1 MSKCKIGRDQWS
13 CQNHTYSH
21 QLTRT
26 LYGATFGSSKD
37 YAMGEKMYKFAIDDL
52 KPDGALWR
60 EAVRG
65 RWSWSYYA
73 HTLGLLLS
81 IAEIYKHNGVDLYSY
96 KSDKNGLT
104 IHDGKEDITGDLRSE
119 KTAKAASKISSLK
132 ETRGNLLE
140 LQRRFYSSKG
150 LVADGRDMGTV
161 VFPNAKL
168 KIFLIASP
176 EVRAKRRYL
185 ELQNRGQEVNM
196 LALIE
201 DIKQRDLK
209 DQTRVLSPLIP
220 AEDSIVIDSSEM
232 SLDEVL
238 SFTKKL
244 TKRKLNK

>member
-1 MSKCKIGRDQWS
+1 MKDNIVTIDGPSASGKGTLARNIAKYLGFEILDSGLLYRVYAYLYYCGIEHAQIIKTIDQDI
-13 CQNHTYSH
+13 
-21 QLTRT
+21 
-26 LYGATFGSSKD
+26 TFKSDENGIFVFK
-37 YAMGEKMYKFAIDDL
+37 EKNNITDDL
-52 KPDGALWR
+52 R
-60 EAVRG
+60 
-65 RWSWSYYA
+65 
-73 HTLGLLLS
+73 
-81 IAEIYKHNGVDLYSY
+81 
-96 KSDKNGLT
+96 
-104 IHDGKEDITGDLRSE
+104 KES
-119 KTAKAASKISSLK
+119 TAKAASKISALP
-132 ETRGNLLE
+132 ETRENLLL
-140 LQRRFYSSKG
+140 LQRGFYLPKG

-176 EVRAKRRYL
+176 EVRAKRRQL

-196 LALIE
+196 LALID

-220 AEDSIVIDSSEM
+220 AEDSVVIDSSDM